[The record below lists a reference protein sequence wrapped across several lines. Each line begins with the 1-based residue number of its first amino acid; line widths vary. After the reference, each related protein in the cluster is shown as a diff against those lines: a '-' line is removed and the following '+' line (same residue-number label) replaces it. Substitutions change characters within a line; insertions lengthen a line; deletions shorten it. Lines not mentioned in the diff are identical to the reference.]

1 MQPSFGTSQKIIRQR
16 PASRKEGRNTSKNTP
31 RQRAAADGWGKV
43 TDTMQEPSAQA
54 PQKQNRDEQT
64 APMPIGDRSQNRE
77 NKAEVLGTASQGAT
91 ADTAGCS
98 RVSRSCGHGSCKRGG
113 RNQHELQ
120 RRKHAKERQP
130 IARGEHGD
138 NSRKREN
145 RSRKKAPKPSREPQ
159 HRHVLRNL
167 QPKARK
173 GSSDVHGAAST
184 ARWKKKPAS

>member
-1 MQPSFGTSQKIIRQR
+1 MYPLPNPPASQGGSATVIAPLRDGFQRSFRIMQPSFGTSQKIIRQR
-16 PASRKEGRNTSKNTP
+16 PASRKEGRKNSNNTP
-31 RQRAAADGWGKV
+31 CQRAAADGSGKV

-54 PQKQNRDEQT
+54 QQKQNRDEQT

-120 RRKHAKERQP
+120 RRK
-130 IARGEHGD
+130 
-138 NSRKREN
+138 
-145 RSRKKAPKPSREPQ
+145 
-159 HRHVLRNL
+159 RH
-167 QPKARK
+167 Q
-173 GSSDVHGAAST
+173 GAAAHSEGRT
-184 ARWKKKPAS
+184 RR